1 MYVLAVVLFILIGV
15 CLILSISVACNSC
28 GGRETNLGQSC
39 LLWIPAL
46 LSTGA
51 FCCSMVASFW
61 CETIQ
66 FEPNSNL
73 QDEGFPDIQL
83 DSLHFGPWY
92 QLEVRVENIDI
103 GGNTKVTTIQDCV
116 DWETDPDPDS
126 TWKTV
131 RAFTIIVAIL
141 GGFATVALWFVPCVR
156 GRITA
161 ALWQAVAGCLYVVTL
176 TLFQGLTFL
185 IFRSNVCEDNS
196 VAQALNKL
204 LQLRADTDE
213 DFYEDECSWD
223 EGSSANV
230 AAIVAWFFAGISM
243 LLFNGPP
250 QDDEDDYSSDEEEAE
265 DNAEDT
271 VEKRANETEE
281 KDGIEGE
288 EEPVITA

>member
-1 MYVLAVVLFILIGV
+1 MPGDE
-15 CLILSISVACNSC
+15 SISKTLCN
-28 GGRETNLGQSC
+28 TC

-185 IFRSNVCEDNS
+185 LFRSDACDANAVTRNLEREHGS
-196 VAQALNKL
+196 
-204 LQLRADTDE
+204 DE
-213 DFYEDECSWD
+213 WAPRLYEEECSWD
-223 EGSSANV
+223 TGSSANV
-230 AAIVAWFFAGISM
+230 ISVVLWFATGVAMFVT
-243 LLFNGPP
+243 GPP
-250 QDDEDDYSSDEEEAE
+250 AAPERAPPETQEVTYQKTQDGGVVEEVKVVQGTAVEQPVEKVEEA
-265 DNAEDT
+265 
-271 VEKRANETEE
+271 
-281 KDGIEGE
+281 
-288 EEPVITA
+288 